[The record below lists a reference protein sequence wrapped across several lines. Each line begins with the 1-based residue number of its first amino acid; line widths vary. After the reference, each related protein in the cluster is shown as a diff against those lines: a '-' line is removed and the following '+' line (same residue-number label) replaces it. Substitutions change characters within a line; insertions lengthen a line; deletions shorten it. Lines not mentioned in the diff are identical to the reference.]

1 MNTVIEGTRK
11 INRGV
16 LNIQEGVKVEEKLTQ
31 INIFVSDGGPG
42 KNIWQ
47 CVVMIIMREI
57 EEK

>member
-1 MNTVIEGTRK
+1 MNTVIKGTRK

-31 INIFVSDGGPG
+31 ILVSDGGTG
-42 KNIWQ
+42 KIIWQ
-47 CVVMIIMREI
+47 CVVMIIMGGM